1 LLLVLLIIVLSIP
14 SVQTKIANK
23 VTEKLNA
30 TYGTDIC
37 IERMGLNWKGEVD
50 IRNVFIRDHHKDT
63 LIFSE
68 FLNTNILS
76 IKKLMD
82 GNLDFGFVEMENA
95 KLLVKTYKGEI
106 DDNLYVFTEKFNTG
120 DTTATEPFLLW
131 SKNVSLENTEIRISD
146 ENLDSP
152 ELVNLKEVNLN
163 ADDFHVNDVIVS
175 AKIESLS
182 FLETSGIVVKDIS
195 GDFKYTPTQLFLERY
210 NLTTSHSVLKGDLV
224 LTFENGMADFV
235 NQVNID
241 AHFDETIVST
251 DDLNVF
257 YAEFGKDINLKIQ
270 GDFKGILNDFQFSNA
285 SLSFLNSSL
294 KGDFEFKNLFN
305 QEVFDI
311 NGKQHQISTNYI
323 DLKSFM
329 PTVIGNDLP
338 TELKA
343 FGLFSISGNTR
354 LHGDE
359 LTTNSRVIS
368 ALGLANT
375 QLAMRNINDFANAFY
390 QGNVELTKFNLGKL
404 TGSKSLGTIDANL
417 NFDGRGFTSKTVS
430 TQIDGNISS
439 FMLEGYNYQ
448 YITVSGTMK
457 NPLFNGHLEINDPNL
472 SMQFDGLIDV
482 SKELNHYDFEANI
495 EFAELN
501 KLNLFTRD
509 SVSVF
514 TGDIKMDMDGTTIN
528 DVVGTIQFSK
538 TFYQTAQ
545 KDYFFDDFNITST
558 FQDEERTIEVISPD
572 IINGR
577 IRGKFLLEDIP
588 YLFRNAIGSIYTN
601 YIPIQV
607 TTDQYLNYE
616 FEIYNKI
623 VDVFIPQLQL
633 GENTRLKGTVYSDE
647 SKFKLDFK
655 SPELLLYSSYL
666 GKVNVKLDNDN
677 PLFNAF
683 ISVDSLYNG
692 TYDLTNINIINKTL
706 KDTLY
711 IQSNFKGGK
720 KKEDLFNL
728 SFYHT
733 INPEGRSVVGIKRSK
748 ITYVGNE
755 WFLNRDNNNLNKISF
770 DDNFNHIKLDSLTL
784 RHDNEL
790 IQMAG
795 FKNDSTAME
804 VRLQFKDVNIG
815 NLVPKID
822 SLDLTGNING
832 NLYVRKKGKAYYPS
846 SRMIISDL
854 SMNKIDM
861 GELQLLI
868 TGNSDLTQYNINSSL
883 VNENFSSF
891 KAIGVLEVASENP
904 QIDMDVTFQ
913 EFNLKAFSPL
923 GGDVISNIRGF
934 MNGNAKVSGNYKAPN
949 ISGNLLLNKAGMK
962 IPYLNTDF
970 DLEDRTAIFL
980 QKDRFNI
987 NSTTITDTK
996 HKTQGNLVGKITH
1009 SNFSDW
1015 GLDLELTTNRLLVLD
1030 TPPDEDALYYGT
1042 AFISGNSTIK
1052 GPVEELV
1059 INVEATTEEGTT
1071 FKIPISDAASIGDDS
1086 FIRFISPEEKQ
1097 ARIKGETFVP
1107 EQIKGL
1113 TLNFDLDINDN
1124 AEVEILVDPVNNSKF
1139 KGRGSGLMFLEINTL
1154 GKFKMWGE
1162 FVIIEGSY
1170 DFKYG
1175 GIVNKVIDV
1184 VPGGRITWNGEPTQA
1199 RLDLTAKYKVDD
1211 VNPSALLDNPS
1222 LNTTVDVEV
1231 LLNLTGEI
1239 MQPDLDFQL
1248 RFPNVSST
1256 VREELNV
1263 KLSNKEQ
1270 RQLQAIYLA
1279 ATGSFQGG
1287 SNQGLAGTLT
1297 ERVNKLV
1304 ADIFA
1309 DSDSKFK
1316 ILPTIGT
1323 RQVSINDQL
1332 EYNVGVQIS
1341 TKISERILVNG
1352 KVAVPVGGANES
1364 SVAGDIEVQWL
1375 VNDDGSLRINFF
1387 NRQATLQFIGEDQT
1401 FEQGAG
1407 VSYTVDFDTFKEL
1420 MQKLFNKKVTLES
1433 ENEIPI
1439 VPDDNDFPANLN
1451 TAANNRNEE

>member
-1 LLLVLLIIVLSIP
+1 M
-14 SVQTKIANK
+14 N
-23 VTEKLNA
+23 E
-30 TYGTDIC
+30 TYGTDIQ

-50 IRNVFIRDHHKDT
+50 IRNVFIKDHHQDT
-63 LIFSE
+63 LIYSE

-76 IKKLMD
+76 IKKLID
-82 GNLDFGFVEMENA
+82 GNLDFGFVEMENT
-95 KLLVKTYKGEI
+95 KLLVKTYQGEV
-106 DDNLYVFTEKFNTG
+106 DDNLYIFTEKFNNG

-131 SKNVSLENTEIRISD
+131 SKNISLANAQIRVSD
-146 ENLDSP
+146 ENLESP
-152 ELVNLKEVNLN
+152 ELVNLKQVHLDANN
-163 ADDFHVNDVIVS
+163 FHVNDVIVS
-175 AKIESLS
+175 AKIRSLS
-182 FLETSGIVVKDIS
+182 FLETSGIEVKRLT
-195 GDFKYTPTQLFLERY
+195 GDFQYTPTQIFLEKY
-210 NLTTSHSVLKGDLV
+210 DLITTHSTIKGDLV

-235 NQVNID
+235 NQVTIN
-241 AHFDETIVST
+241 AHFDESIIST
-251 DDLNVF
+251 DDLNIF
-257 YAEFGKDINLKIQ
+257 YNEFGKDINLNFQ
-270 GDFKGILNDFQFSNA
+270 GDFEGILNDFQFTNT
-285 SLSFLNSSL
+285 SLSFQNSSL
-294 KGDFEFKNLFN
+294 SGDFEFMNLFN
-305 QEVFDI
+305 DDVFDI
-311 NGKQHQISTNYI
+311 KGINHTIFTNYF

-329 PTVIGNDLP
+329 PVVIGTDLP
-338 TELKA
+338 SELKL
-343 FGLFSISGNTR
+343 FGFLSVVGNTR
-354 LHGDE
+354 LFGDE
-359 LTTNSRVIS
+359 LTTNSKVVS
-368 ALGLANT
+368 ALGMANT
-375 QLAMRNINDFANAFY
+375 QLEMGNISDFGNANY
-390 QGNVELTKFNLGKL
+390 RGTIDLSKFNLGKL
-404 TGSKSLGTIDANL
+404 TGSKSLGTINANL
-417 NFDGRGFTSKTVS
+417 TFDGRGFTAKTVS
-430 TQIDGNISS
+430 TRIDGNISS
-439 FMLEGYNYQ
+439 FFLEGYDYKN
-448 YITVSGTMK
+448 ITISGNMK
-457 NPLFNGHLEINDPNL
+457 NPLFNGHMEINDPNL
-472 SMQFDGLIDV
+472 SMQFEGLIDV

-528 DVVGTIQFSK
+528 DVAGSIQFSK
-538 TFYQTAQ
+538 TFYQTAH
-545 KDYFFDDFNITST
+545 KDYFFDDFAITSS
-558 FQDEERTIEVISPD
+558 FEGEERTIEVVSPD

-601 YIPIQV
+601 YMPIQV
-607 TTDQYLNYE
+607 TTDQYINYE

-623 VDVFIPQLQL
+623 IDVFVPQLQL
-633 GENTRLKGTVYSDE
+633 GENTRLKGAVYSDE

-655 SPELLLYSSYL
+655 SPELLLYNNYL

-692 TYDLTNINIINKTL
+692 TYDMTEINVINKTL

-720 KKEDLFNL
+720 TKEDLFNL

-733 INPEGRSVVGIKRSK
+733 INPDGRSVVGIKKSK
-748 ITYVGNE
+748 ISYVGND
-755 WFLNRDNNNLNKISF
+755 WYLNRDNNNLNKISF
-770 DDNFNHIKLDSLTL
+770 DDNFTQIKLDSLSL

-790 IQMAG
+790 IQMSG
-795 FKNDSTAME
+795 FKNDSTFME
-804 VRLQFKDVNIG
+804 VKLQFQEVNIG

-832 NLYVRKKGKAYYPS
+832 NLYIRKKGKAYYPS
-846 SRMIISDL
+846 SQIVVSDL
-854 SMNKIDM
+854 SMNKVEL
-861 GELQLLI
+861 GELQLKI
-868 TGNSDLTQYNINSSL
+868 TGNSDLTRYNINSSL
-883 VNENFSSF
+883 INNNFRSF
-891 KAIGVLEVASENP
+891 EAIGVLEVIPNNP
-904 QIDMDVTFQ
+904 QIDMDISFQ
-913 EFNLKAFSPL
+913 EFNLSAFSPL
-923 GGDVISNIRGF
+923 GGEVISNIRGF
-934 MNGNAKVSGNYKAPN
+934 MNGKAKVSGSYKAPN
-949 ISGNLLLNKAGMK
+949 MSGNLLLNKAGMN

-970 DLEDRTAIFL
+970 DLNDRTAIFL
-980 QKDRFNI
+980 QKDRFTI
-987 NSTTITDTK
+987 NPTTIIDTK
-996 HKTQGNLVGKITH
+996 HKTEGILMGQITH

-1015 GLDLELTTNRLLVLD
+1015 GLDLELSTDRLLVLD

-1042 AFISGNSTIK
+1042 AFISGTSTIK
-1052 GPVEELV
+1052 GPIDELV

-1086 FIRFISPEEKQ
+1086 FIRFISPAEKK
-1097 ARIKGETFVP
+1097 ARVNGETFVP

-1124 AEVEILVDPVNNSKF
+1124 AEVEILVDPINNSKF

-1162 FVIIEGSY
+1162 FVIIEGNY

-1199 RLDLTAKYKVDD
+1199 RLDLTARYKVDD

-1231 LLNLTGEI
+1231 LLMLTGEI

-1248 RFPNVSST
+1248 KFPNVSST

-1287 SNQGLAGTLT
+1287 GNQGIAGTLT

-1323 RQVSINDQL
+1323 RQASINDQL
-1332 EYNVGVQIS
+1332 EYNVGVQIT

-1387 NRQATLQFIGEDQT
+1387 NRQAVLQFIGEDQT

-1420 MQKLFNKKVTLES
+1420 MQKLFNKKVSLES

-1439 VPDDNDFPANLN
+1439 VPDDNDFPENLN
-1451 TAANNRNEE
+1451 TEANYQKED